1 MKKPNVVILVIDTLR
16 EDYSSGL
23 EALREL
29 GFVKYENAIAPAP
42 WTLPSHVSLIT
53 GLYPS
58 QHGIHEAYGVYVD
71 RELRKLSTQR
81 LSTLNHGIIG
91 ELMDE
96 GYSTY
101 IVSANPFLSPLFGF
115 TKFTENLITGYTYV
129 LFRSYEEYKDH
140 EELSLMV
147 KDHGYIDTALKFIKE
162 RNLRMLNKAI
172 KFFIKGR
179 VTRLAAKLGV
189 YDPTME
195 KGSHIIIDFLSRK
208 KLSEPFFLLINIMEA
223 HGPYTPKD
231 LDEQLSFNAYFNAVF
246 IGKLSDEVVRIW
258 QSNYPKHA
266 IYATK
271 SAVKIIK
278 VLRRYLDDSLV
289 IIVADH
295 GELLGDGGIFHGYFL
310 KDKLLRVPLWIKWPS
325 WVKPPRQ
332 VGPFISLVQVPS
344 IIRAIAN
351 NEEPRVGVNVA
362 IAESFGSTLPSVFSK
377 WYSELP
383 SETLIRVF
391 AHRVRVYTRH
401 GVATYNVNLDE
412 FEEVSGDVGELMKT
426 TRTLINYLDSSE
438 VTSIEV

>member
-1 MKKPNVVILVIDTLR
+1 MRKPNIIILVIDTLR

-53 GLYPS
+53 GMYPS

-71 RELRKLSTQR
+71 RELRELSTQR

-115 TKFTENLITGYTYV
+115 TKFTENLITGYIYV
-129 LFRSYEEYKDH
+129 SFRSYEEYKDH
-140 EELSLMV
+140 EELSLIV

-179 VTRLAAKLGV
+179 VTRLATKLGV

-195 KGSHIIIDFLSRK
+195 KGSRIIMDFLSKRK
-208 KLSEPFFLLINIMEA
+208 LGEPFFLFINIMEA
-223 HGPYTPKD
+223 HGPYVPKD

-246 IGKLSDEVVRIW
+246 MGKLSDEAVRIW
-258 QSNYPKHA
+258 QSNYPRHA

-289 IIVADH
+289 IIAADH

-310 KDKLLRVPLWIKWPS
+310 KDGLLRVPLWIKWPS
-325 WVKPPRQ
+325 WIKPQ
-332 VGPFISLVQVPS
+332 KWEGQFVSLIQVPS
-344 IIRAIAN
+344 IIRAVIN
-351 NEEPRVGVNVA
+351 NKEPKVGTDIA
-362 IAESFGSTLPSVFSK
+362 IAESFGSTLPSTFSK
-377 WYSELP
+377 RYSELP
-383 SETLIRVF
+383 SEIITRVF
-391 AHRVRVYTRH
+391 THRIKIYTKK
-401 GVATYNVNLDE
+401 GIVTYNINMDK
-412 FEEVSGDVGELMKT
+412 FEEIKGDDKLKAIT
-426 TRTLINYLDSSE
+426 KDIITSLIY
-438 VTSIEV
+438 